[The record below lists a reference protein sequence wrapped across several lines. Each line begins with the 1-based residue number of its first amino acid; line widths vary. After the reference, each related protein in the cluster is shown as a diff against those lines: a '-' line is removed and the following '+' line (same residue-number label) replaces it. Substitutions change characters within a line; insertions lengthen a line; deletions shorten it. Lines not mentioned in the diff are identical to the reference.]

1 MLASL
6 QSMIDLERGDLEME
20 LMKGGTRDLLR
31 IAAVSHD
38 PRILALTGGVA
49 RRGIIRRPV
58 PMIHYV
64 SAVKSLVTSQPNVPN
79 TWDAK

>member
-1 MLASL
+1 
-6 QSMIDLERGDLEME
+6 MIDLERGDLETE
-20 LMKGGTRDLLR
+20 LMKRGTWDLLR
-31 IAAVSHD
+31 IAAVSLD
-38 PRILALTGGVA
+38 PRILALAGGVA
-49 RRGIIRRPV
+49 RRGIIRRHV

>member
-1 MLASL
+1 
-6 QSMIDLERGDLEME
+6 MIDLERGDPETE
-20 LMKGGTRDLLR
+20 LMKGGTGDLLR
-31 IAAVSHD
+31 IAAVSLD
-38 PRILALTGGVA
+38 PRILALADGVA
-49 RRGIIRRPV
+49 RRGIIRRLV